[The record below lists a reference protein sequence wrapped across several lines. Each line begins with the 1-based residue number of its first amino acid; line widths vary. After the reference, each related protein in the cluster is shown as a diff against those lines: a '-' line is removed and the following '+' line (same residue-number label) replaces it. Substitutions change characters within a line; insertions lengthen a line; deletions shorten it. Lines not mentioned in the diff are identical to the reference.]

1 MIVLDV
7 TRSSITLLYDF
18 QVNTNKAWE
27 KDDVLI

>member
-7 TRSSITLLYDF
+7 THSSITLLYDF
-18 QVNTNKAWE
+18 QGNTNKAWE